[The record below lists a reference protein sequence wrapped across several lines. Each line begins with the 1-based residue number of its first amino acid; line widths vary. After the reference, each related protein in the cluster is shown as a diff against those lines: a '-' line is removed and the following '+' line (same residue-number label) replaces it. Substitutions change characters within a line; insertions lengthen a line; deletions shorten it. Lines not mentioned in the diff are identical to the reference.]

1 MKRWDRRMG
10 KHRRWRRRE
19 EGEGAGKG
27 NGERYGVR
35 KKRGK

>member
-1 MKRWDRRMG
+1 MTRWDRRMG
-10 KHRRWRRRE
+10 KHRRWRWRAD
-19 EGEGAGKG
+19 GEGAGKG